1 MKKINIMK
9 KINVVKKILIFT
21 LIGIAFFGC
30 NSNNDDVLNDSDY
43 AEYMIENSIDTEINF
58 MAEEI
63 YTTNETQ
70 EPALKLKLITSK
82 IFPCINYKL
91 TTTEFIN
98 GNELIVRFEQ
108 IIEPILCLTV
118 LGPATSYIELPENI
132 NKITFLNGRV
142 IDKYFIEINQQKISL
157 TLIENNFTTSLYNK
171 TFRIPE
177 NSFAY
182 VCGTNTTNTNIY
194 TDFSEIIEQNPDF
207 IEFDFDGEGRI
218 PYPETTNGNY
228 ANHPSKYYKYTSS
241 LEFNKLANIMNE
253 YSSENIEENSGVS
266 ISTISWNNLKFCSW
280 LEN

>member
-1 MKKINIMK
+1 MK
-9 KINVVKKILIFT
+9 KINVVKKILVFT

-63 YTTNETQ
+63 YTANETQ

-132 NKITFLNGRV
+132 NKITFLISQKSFNQGYESV
-142 IDKYFIEINQQKISL
+142 IYMSDFLLKNITPKKYIYSPIEIITK
-157 TLIENNFTTSLYNK
+157 ENL
-171 TFRIPE
+171 
-177 NSFAY
+177 
-182 VCGTNTTNTNIY
+182 
-194 TDFSEIIEQNPDF
+194 
-207 IEFDFDGEGRI
+207 EFVNYKKEYKEF
-218 PYPETTNGNY
+218 YY
-228 ANHPSKYYKYTSS
+228 ANTK
-241 LEFNKLANIMNE
+241 
-253 YSSENIEENSGVS
+253 
-266 ISTISWNNLKFCSW
+266 
-280 LEN
+280 